1 MVPFGIIEAKVK
13 ATGEFI
19 NIIPNDELCAAK
31 WVNVD
36 TGEYVY
42 DKDIEIL

>member
-1 MVPFGIIEAKVK
+1 MGYLGIIEAKVI

-31 WVNVD
+31 WVNVE

-42 DKDIEIL
+42 DEDIEIL

>member
-1 MVPFGIIEAKVK
+1 MVPLNIIEAKVK

-31 WVNVD
+31 WVNVN

-42 DKDIEIL
+42 DEDIEIL

>member
-1 MVPFGIIEAKVK
+1 MGYLDIIEAKVK

-42 DKDIEIL
+42 DEDIEIL